1 MKIQILVD
9 NINSWI
15 IPYAKKLEEN
25 LNRIGHTVNLFHLAE
40 EIVEGDILCLLSC
53 EKKIKQLNLNKY
65 NLIVHESNLP
75 SGKGWSPLTWQVLE
89 GENKIPVTLIEATD
103 SFDSGEIYLQKHL
116 VLEGHELVDELREL
130 QGTATIDIIL
140 EFITNIKTI
149 QSVKQIG
156 EETFYPR
163 RNHSNSELDIHK
175 TISEQFNLLRV
186 VDNDRYPAFF
196 IKDGIKYKILI
207 SKFVE

>member
-15 IPYAKKLEEN
+15 IPYARKLEEN

-75 SGKGWSPLTWQVLE
+75 SGKGWSPLTWQILE

-103 SFDSGEIYLQKHL
+103 SFDSGEIYLQKNL

-163 RNHSNSELDIHK
+163 RNHSNSELDIYK

>member
-15 IPYAKKLEEN
+15 VPYAKKLEEN
-25 LNRIGHTVNLFHLAE
+25 LNKIGHTVNLFHLAE
-40 EIVEGDILCLLSC
+40 EIVDGDILCLLSC
-53 EKKIKQLNLNKY
+53 EKKIKQLTLNKY

-89 GENKIPVTLIEATD
+89 GETKIPVTLIEATD

-116 VLEGHELVDELREL
+116 VLEGHELVDELRDL

-186 VDNDRYPAFF
+186 VDNERYPAFF

>member
-15 IPYAKKLEEN
+15 IPYARKLEEN
-25 LNRIGHTVNLFHLAE
+25 LNSIGHTVNLFHLAE

-75 SGKGWSPLTWQVLE
+75 SGKGWSPLTWQILE

-103 SFDSGEIYLQKHL
+103 SFDSGEIYLQKNL
-116 VLEGHELVDELREL
+116 VLKGHELVNELRDL